1 MKIRVK
7 NLLVALALLAISTLN
22 SQFSTVFA
30 QGTAFTYQGRLN
42 SSTNPASG
50 TYNLTFSLF
59 NTNAS
64 GVAIAGPVTN
74 NAVSVTNGLFTVL
87 IDFGPGVFTGQTN
100 WLQIGVETNGVS
112 SFTTLTPRQQLTP
125 TPYAIYAEN
134 ANNLSG
140 TLPASQLTSIGNTNG
155 GANGNFFVGPSGNST
170 TSGFGNTANGTSA
183 LGDNTSGNN
192 NTANGFSA
200 LGNNTSGGGN
210 TGNGVEVLN
219 YNTSGGDNTANGLQA
234 LFLNTS
240 GSFNTANGVNA
251 LYSNMNGSLNTA
263 NGVNAL
269 YSNTNGSDN
278 TANGFAA
285 LANNTSGF
293 YNIALGYLAGANLT
307 TGSSNIDIGN
317 QGLATDTNIIRI
329 GSGQSQTFIAGVIN
343 GNGGGLTNLNVS
355 TAQLSGTLAN
365 SQLANSSITVNAGTG
380 LSGGGAVALGGS
392 TTLNNAGVLSVTG
405 NADITATTVGG
416 AVTLGDTATSSAT
429 PGTLVKRD
437 ASGNFSAG
445 LITATNFSGAF
456 NGNGGGLTNLNASQL
471 ISIGN
476 TNGGIGNFFVG
487 LAGNSTTSG
496 AGNTAVGLHAL
507 YFNSNG
513 TFNMASGEEAL
524 YSNTTGSD
532 NTAVGVQALNLNT
545 SGFNNIALGYQAGY
559 HITTGSS
566 NIDIGN
572 QGFSTDANIIRI
584 GSGQSQTFIAGVITN
599 TGTQTLQAG
608 TDMVL
613 RANNN
618 MTATAAADMDLTANN
633 NMTESIGA
641 NMGVTANNNVNITAG
656 LAADL
661 KSGTTMLLQSGGS
674 MQVQSAAGVTLSG
687 TLFSLN
693 GGNVGIGTSS
703 PQQALSVVGGLNLDQ
718 NGLNNGTFNLP
729 EGAASSAC
737 LSFGNDSGEGIA
749 SQRTS
754 GANQYDLFFCTEFTP
769 RITILATGNVGIGI
783 TNPAALLQVGS
794 ATCNGTTWANGS
806 DRNSKEDFAV
816 INPRTVLEKVSALPI
831 TEWKYKVE
839 ADGTEHLG
847 PMAQDFHAAFGLNG
861 TDDKHIATVDEEGV
875 ALAAIQGLNQKLNEK
890 DAEIQDLK
898 RQNDSFAKRLN
909 QLESV
914 VESLAN
920 GK

>member
-64 GVAIAGPVTN
+64 GVAIAGQVTN

-100 WLQIGVETNGVS
+100 WLQIGVETNGVNT
-112 SFTTLTPRQQLTP
+112 FTTLTPRQQLTP
-125 TPYAIYAEN
+125 TPYAIYAES
-134 ANNLSG
+134 AGNLSG
-140 TLPASQLTSIGNTNG
+140 TLSASQLTSIGNTNDSYD
-155 GANGNFFVGPSGNST
+155 NFFVGPSGNST
-170 TSGFGNTANGTSA
+170 MSGT
-183 LGDNTSGNN
+183 
-192 NTANGFSA
+192 
-200 LGNNTSGGGN
+200 
-210 TGNGVEVLN
+210 
-219 YNTSGGDNTANGLQA
+219 
-234 LFLNTS
+234 
-240 GSFNTANGVNA
+240 FNTANGVDALHSNTSGSYNTADGYFALFANTSGLFNSANGFAA
-251 LYSNMNGSLNTA
+251 LYYNTNGSANVA
-263 NGVNAL
+263 NGYEAL
-269 YSNTNGSDN
+269 FSNTSGSDN
-278 TANGFAA
+278 TANGVAA
-285 LANNTSGF
+285 LQDNTSGSANTAIGNGALF
-293 YNIALGYLAGANLT
+293 FNTNGSYNTADGVAALQDNTSGSNNIALGYQAGNNIT

-317 QGLATDTNIIRI
+317 QGFSTDTNIIRI

-355 TAQLSGTLAN
+355 AAQLT
-365 SQLANSSITVNAGTG
+365 
-380 LSGGGAVALGGS
+380 
-392 TTLNNAGVLSVTG
+392 
-405 NADITATTVGG
+405 
-416 AVTLGDTATSSAT
+416 
-429 PGTLVKRD
+429 
-437 ASGNFSAG
+437 
-445 LITATNFSGAF
+445 
-456 NGNGGGLTNLNASQL
+456 
-471 ISIGN
+471 SIGN
-476 TNGGIGNFFVG
+476 TNIGASGNFFVG
-487 LAGNSTTSG
+487 PAGNSTTSG

-718 NGLNNGTFNLP
+718 SSQNNGTFNLP